1 MTISADIVNR
11 SIMLIGDNQP
21 LITGSGNY
29 PNPTFD
35 SSPAGVAA
43 SQLYVD
49 AINTMAREH
58 GYDAFRKT
66 AALVLTGTVA
76 PFPWSFAYQY
86 PIDCVELNQI
96 IPGSV
101 LPAPGNLAPAWTL
114 DNNDPRPTRWNVANL
129 VLTQTGLI
137 AKVILSNDAGALA
150 VYSSMPN
157 ENLWDAGFTHVVV
170 RFLASELAMAI
181 AGRPETS
188 QGQLAATG
196 QFSGVA
202 QSRPD

>member
-1 MTISADIVNR
+1 MTTSADLVNR

-49 AINTMAREH
+49 AVNTMAREH
-58 GYDAFRKT
+58 GYDAFR
-66 AALVLTGTVA
+66 AQGVPLVLVSA
-76 PFPWSFAYQY
+76 PPPYPWSFAYQY
-86 PIDCVELNQI
+86 PSDCIELLQI

-101 LPAPGNLAPAWTL
+101 LPVPGNLAPVWTL

-129 VLTQTGLI
+129 MISPGVK

-150 VYSSMPN
+150 TYLNMPN